1 MEQGL
6 ITFFDVKACGFYRV
20 KNKETIHV
28 EGSLSETINLIH
40 SWVQG
45 RDFDQTLPWSKR
57 IHENRPKIYCK
68 SSYIHEST
76 GDAVFVFWK
85 QFGDDSGSLNGILA
99 KSKVDDKEK
108 DTHTVET
115 NVRGQDVIYGQPMYY
130 WYIPEHNLIASVK
143 FPHSLA
149 DSEGVS
155 HYIKKCIDLRIDHPR
170 KKLTENTIFNHHFN
184 K

>member
-1 MEQGL
+1 MRFGL
-6 ITFFDVKACGFYRV
+6 CRMQYQSSILILRLPDSLASDLSHLIDE
-20 KNKETIHV
+20 KNAAD
-28 EGSLSETINLIH
+28 GN
-40 SWVQG
+40 
-45 RDFDQTLPWSKR
+45 
-57 IHENRPKIYCK
+57 
-68 SSYIHEST
+68 
-76 GDAVFVFWK
+76 
-85 QFGDDSGSLNGILA
+85 
-99 KSKVDDKEK
+99 DKEK